1 MNHWPSDRI
10 GGEMKKIKQDKS
22 YVKHKRIP
30 RAYFKIMNKIK
41 NKTCLWTERTPDA
54 YFPGCGKGL
63 GWSGFGK
70 TPGRAMF
77 KFCPSCGLKIRHVR
91 WPGV

>member
-1 MNHWPSDRI
+1 MTSHWPSDRL
-10 GGEMKKIKQDKS
+10 GGEMKKK
-22 YVKHKRIP
+22 
-30 RAYFKIMNKIK
+30 A
-41 NKTCLWTERTPDA
+41 KTCLWTERMPDA
-54 YFPGCGKGL
+54 YFPECGKGL

-91 WPGV
+91 LGGKRIKTEVTK

>member
-1 MNHWPSDRI
+1 MTSHWPSDRL
-10 GGEMKKIKQDKS
+10 GGEMKKK
-22 YVKHKRIP
+22 
-30 RAYFKIMNKIK
+30 A
-41 NKTCLWTERTPDA
+41 KTCLWTERMPHA
-54 YFPGCGKGL
+54 YFPECGKGL

-91 WPGV
+91 LGGKRIKTEVTK